1 MTTYWNEKKKKKW
14 VGFKFQQT
22 FSYFC
27 YNKHHSNSPAVYQ
40 PWRPSSVISVLHL
53 GKWIP
58 EMKRLRNWSV
68 KKLIVCLFVCFFY
81 KSLDEVSASILI
93 FPRKSLILFD
103 VMATFDHLFQHL
115 GAVMP
120 LQSAVKSTF
129 TFTCKGCT
137 WVKISCYRV
146 NSHFLKSK
154 VFIDQKSKSTI
165 LPRFVCMYIL
175 YTMG

>member
-1 MTTYWNEKKKKKW
+1 MGWLQVSADFFLFLLQQASFKLTSSISAMTAQFSDISTSPRKMNTWNE
-14 VGFKFQQT
+14 T
-22 FSYFC
+22 F
-27 YNKHHSNSPAVYQ
+27 
-40 PWRPSSVISVLHL
+40 
-53 GKWIP
+53 
-58 EMKRLRNWSV
+58 E
-68 KKLIVCLFVCFFY
+68 KLISQEINSLFVCFFFY

-103 VMATFDHLFQHL
+103 VMATFDDLFQHL

-175 YTMG
+175 YTTG